1 MNKKE
6 IVLGTLVIGLVSIG
20 AYLFAPPPEEAAA
33 RERKWSI
40 ASYKIATDAKHNF
53 FEFRLKSDPNI
64 LCVYGETGGGGLFC
78 IKSPKR

>member
-20 AYLFAPPPEEAAA
+20 VYLFAPPPEEAAA

-53 FEFRLKSDPNI
+53 FEFSM
-64 LCVYGETGGGGLFC
+64 
-78 IKSPKR
+78 